1 MRLLN
6 LIKDKKSNKAKV
18 IRNVLW
24 ALLGKFTNMFGMLF
38 VGILVARY
46 LGPEQ
51 YGLMNYVI
59 SYVTLFSVFAGF
71 GLSNIEVREL
81 SAHPEKKERILGTC
95 LGIRLFF
102 SVVAFFIISLLVIIS
117 AKDYFTSVLILTYSF
132 TEP

>member
-6 LIKDKKSNKAKV
+6 LIKDKNSNKSKV

-46 LGPEQ
+46 LGPEK

-59 SYVTLFSVFAGF
+59 SFVALFSVFAGF
-71 GLSNIEVREL
+71 GLSNIESVFFTVSEL
-81 SAHPEKKERILGTC
+81 AVEDA
-95 LGIRLFF
+95 
-102 SVVAFFIISLLVIIS
+102 AFFDCRSLS
-117 AKDYFTSVLILTYSF
+117 
-132 TEP
+132 